1 MSTLYLISFQCEF
14 TKCLFRKLYQN
25 GDSYEGDWVNGK
37 RDGKGKMIY
46 ANGDAYEGDWVNGK
60 GKMIYANGDSYE
72 GDWLNDK
79 RDGKGKYICNF

>member
-1 MSTLYLISFQCEF
+1 MVYKNNKI
-14 TKCLFRKLYQN
+14 
-25 GDSYEGDWVNGK
+25 YEGDWVNDK
-37 RDGKGKMIY
+37 RDG
-46 ANGDAYEGDWVNGK
+46 N